1 MKFCSKHY
9 DLLVHLTLEDQNE
22 VVSKFIAKV
31 VDPPELQEKIDNRKN
46 QCPVC
51 HFRAEGPKILKE
63 IIKETRQQ
71 KKLLEA

>member
-1 MKFCSKHY
+1 M
-9 DLLVHLTLEDQNE
+9 TLEDQNE
-22 VVSKFIAKV
+22 VVSKFIAQV
-31 VDPPELQEKIDNRKN
+31 VDPPELQEKIDSRKN

-63 IIKETRQQ
+63 IIREVKQQ